1 MNVMVLANPVNV
13 RGTREVLFS
22 KNGDHFTTLDGN
34 DENYFYDM
42 GYRPVYT
49 KEFNALSPVY
59 FRILG
64 AALAEKIM
72 LLPLAQYTMNIK
84 ERDDT
89 FRKYHTMATEL
100 IHVQSRINEDLHLSA
115 VIHEMANLSLKN
127 AS

>member
-1 MNVMVLANPVNV
+1 MNVMVIANVNNV

-22 KNGDHFTTLDGN
+22 KNGDHFVTLDGN

-64 AALAEKIM
+64 AALSEKIM
-72 LLPLAQYTMNIK
+72 LLPLAQYTMNIR

-89 FRKYHTMATEL
+89 FRRYHTMATEL
-100 IHVQSRINEDLHLSA
+100 VRVQSRLNEDLHLSA
-115 VIHEMANLSLKN
+115 VIHEMANFPLKS
-127 AS
+127 AT